1 MRREHAAWALGRWQA
16 PVPVWAW
23 VLACAI
29 AIVIPTGAASARE
42 PGGEREALARERS
55 RLQARFAAEE
65 AACRDRFAVNA
76 CRDEVRER
84 RREALEPLR
93 ERELALDEADRR
105 ERAAERRRAI
115 RARQEEAARRPP
127 PPTESRLRPRE
138 LAPAASR
145 AMPARTPPDRRTRE
159 SEAAGRAAAAERR
172 REDAL
177 ATQERIEQRQREREA
192 AGRTALP
199 LPLPGSAPAR

>member
-1 MRREHAAWALGRWQA
+1 MRREHAAWAPGRRQA

-29 AIVIPTGAASARE
+29 AIGAASARE
-42 PGGEREALARERS
+42 PGGERDALTRERS

-115 RARQEEAARRPP
+115 RAKQEAAARRPP

-138 LAPAASR
+138 PAPAASR
-145 AMPARTPPDRRTRE
+145 AMPARTPPDRLARE

-172 REDAL
+172 REEAR
-177 ATQERIEQRQREREA
+177 ATQERIDKRQREREA
-192 AGRTALP
+192 AGRAASP